1 MRPAGGGGAARV
13 RVCVRVCASH
23 AMHDDML
30 RVRAMRGVSGGR
42 LRHARATL
50 RHEAGI
56 TRRRVAPL
64 LLHARDAQVRDL
76 RSSIIQS

>member
-1 MRPAGGGGAARV
+1 MRPADGGGAARV

-56 TRRRVAPL
+56 TRRRVAR

>member
-56 TRRRVAPL
+56 TRRRVAR